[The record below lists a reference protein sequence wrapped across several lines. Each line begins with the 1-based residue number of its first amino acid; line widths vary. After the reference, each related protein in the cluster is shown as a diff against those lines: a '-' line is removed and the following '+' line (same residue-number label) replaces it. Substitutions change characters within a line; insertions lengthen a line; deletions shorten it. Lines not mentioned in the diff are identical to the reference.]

1 MKKKTLFIS
10 IGIAVVVAASVVIP
24 VSIIYSKK
32 GNQEPSKKENT
43 ITFTF
48 PDIKH
53 QGPREEGGSYWDLTK
68 YNGSPTGTQDF
79 GTKMEYDTE
88 QEKWLYYSY
97 VDGYDYDT
105 RNRRIVNIYKDPDSE
120 SPNATLHFEFV
131 LPTDATFTGAYLKG
145 NFYTNSALTEKI
157 TKVEFSQE
165 YMEDIAILESINEYY
180 QIELNKIVFTY
191 TLN

>member
-10 IGIAVVVAASVVIP
+10 IGVSIAVALAVVIP

-32 GNQEPSKKENT
+32 GNDSHSKKENT

-53 QGPREEGGSYWDLTK
+53 QGPREEGGAYWDLVK

-88 QEKWLYYSY
+88 QERWNYYSY
-97 VDGYDYDT
+97 VDGDDFDT
-105 RNRRIVNIYKDPDSE
+105 KNRRIVNIYKDPNSE
-120 SPNATLHFEFV
+120 SPNTTLHFEFV
-131 LPTDATFTGAYLKG
+131 LPTDATFTGAYLVG
-145 NFYTNSALTEKI
+145 NFYTNSTLTKKI
-157 TKVEFSQE
+157 TKVEYSQE
-165 YMEDIAILESINEYY
+165 YMQDTAILESINEYY
-180 QIELNKIVFTY
+180 QIELDKIVFTY
-191 TLN
+191 NL